1 MLFGSCLLWLD
12 CLSHALTYNT
22 FARSFELE
30 ERACCDFTTEQSQT
44 RGVVAL
50 FSDFFPWFCLVW
62 KHFGWPMRRSR
73 CIEQSLVP
81 SILFPSSFRAFS
93 FLLPTE
99 ITRIAKWFT
108 RCTRMS
114 SFVFQIYV
122 SCQRKRFPCANDST
136 FATRSSRKVS
146 AENPDACFYLFLLY
160 WNFISLSCHR
170 NARILEDAST
180 LNYER
185 IFWLR

>member
-30 ERACCDFTTEQSQT
+30 ERAYCDFTAEQSRT

-73 CIEQSLVP
+73 CIEQSSLQSYSRPLSAP
-81 SILFPSSFRAFS
+81 SASSFLQKLRGSRNDLRAVLVCLPLCFKFMYLGRERDS
-93 FLLPTE
+93 RVPTTRHSRREVLAKFLQK
-99 ITRIAKWFT
+99 IR
-108 RCTRMS
+108 
-114 SFVFQIYV
+114 
-122 SCQRKRFPCANDST
+122 
-136 FATRSSRKVS
+136 
-146 AENPDACFYLFLLY
+146 DACFYLFLLY

-170 NARILEDAST
+170 NVRIPEDALT

-185 IFWLR
+185 IFRLR